1 MAKRQPSLVDALGID
16 DAEAEI
22 PEMVIVGGGD
32 GELDA

>member
-1 MAKRQPSLVDALGID
+1 MAKRQPGMVDALGIG

-22 PEMVIVGGGD
+22 AEMIIVGGGD

>member
-1 MAKRQPSLVDALGID
+1 MVDALGIG

-22 PEMVIVGGGD
+22 SEMIIVGGGD